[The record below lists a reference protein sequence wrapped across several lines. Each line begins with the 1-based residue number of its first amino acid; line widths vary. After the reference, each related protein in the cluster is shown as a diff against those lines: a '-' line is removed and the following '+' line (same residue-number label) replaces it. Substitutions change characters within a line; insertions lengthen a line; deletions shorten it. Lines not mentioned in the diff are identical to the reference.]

1 MINIAIADDQSLFRK
16 GIISLLNTFTDM
28 KVIVEAEN
36 GEELL
41 NYLAETTET
50 IHVAL
55 LDINMP
61 VMNGIEAMKQV
72 RQKYPHIKNVI
83 LTVHEEDKY
92 INKLIEEGA
101 NAYLAKNT
109 QPDELEK
116 AITTVVTHDYYFNE
130 NTIRA
135 MHTHVQGKR
144 QRISLVAADEITS
157 REKEIL
163 QLICKEY
170 TTPEIAQKLFISE
183 RTVDGHRNNLL
194 IKTGCR
200 NTAGLVLFAIKH
212 NLFDVNLQ

>member
-1 MINIAIADDQSLFRK
+1 MIHIAIADDQSLFRK

-28 KVIVEAEN
+28 KVVAEADN

-41 NYLAETTET
+41 ERLAVTEQPV
-50 IHVAL
+50 HVCL

-61 VMNGIEAMKQV
+61 HLNGIETMKAL
-72 RQKYPHIKNVI
+72 RNSYPHIKNVI

-109 QPDELEK
+109 SPAELEK
-116 AITTVVTHDYYFNE
+116 AITTVVSHDYYFNE

-135 MHTHVQGKR
+135 MHSHVQGKK
-144 QRISLVAADEITS
+144 QRISLQPADELTA

-163 QLICKEY
+163 ELICREY
-170 TTPEIAQKLFISE
+170 TTPEIAAKLFISE

-194 IKTGCR
+194 LKTRCR
-200 NTAGLVLFAIKH
+200 NTAGLVLFAIKYD
-212 NLFDVNLQ
+212 LFDMNLK

>member
-16 GIISLLNTFTDM
+16 GIISLLNTFHNM
-28 KVIVEAEN
+28 KVVVEAEN
-36 GEELL
+36 GKELL
-41 NYLAETTET
+41 DFLAETTET
-50 IHVAL
+50 VHLAL

-61 VMNGIEAMKQV
+61 VMNGIEAMKQL
-72 RQKYPHIKNVI
+72 RSKYPHIKNVI

-135 MHTHVQGKR
+135 MHNHVQGKR
-144 QRISLVAADEITS
+144 QRISLQPADEVTN
-157 REKEIL
+157 REKETL
-163 QLICKEY
+163 QLICKEF
-170 TTPEIAQKLFISE
+170 TTPGIAEKLFISE
-183 RTVDGHRNNLL
+183 RTVEGHRNNLL
-194 IKTGCR
+194 MKTGCR
-200 NTAGLVLFAIKH
+200 NTAGLVLFAIKY
-212 NLFDVNLQ
+212 NLFDINLH

>member
-16 GIISLLNTFTDM
+16 GIISLLNTFHNM
-28 KVIVEAEN
+28 KVVVEAEN
-36 GEELL
+36 GKELL
-41 NYLAETTET
+41 DFLAETTET
-50 IHVAL
+50 VHLAL

-61 VMNGIEAMKQV
+61 VMNGIEAMKQL
-72 RQKYPHIKNVI
+72 RSKYPHIKNVI

-135 MHTHVQGKR
+135 MHNHVQGKR
-144 QRISLVAADEITS
+144 QRISLQPADEVTN
-157 REKEIL
+157 REKETL
-163 QLICKEY
+163 QLICKEF
-170 TTPEIAQKLFISE
+170 TTPGIAEKLFISE
-183 RTVDGHRNNLL
+183 HTVDGHRNNLL
-194 IKTGCR
+194 MKTGCR
-200 NTAGLVLFAIKH
+200 NTAGLVLFAIKY
-212 NLFDVNLQ
+212 NLFDINLH